1 MSGGA
6 HAAAADDAVTHLER
20 RLYFS
25 TAHFYLRSGCPALAV
40 EVLSKLPNRVVDVS
54 EKSSRKASRSGVAK
68 TEVETGTFEGTNSS
82 LDWSQPV
89 PKDRKKPEV
98 PLKEVKEATDVIDWS
113 SPLVSGPPKMDDDDD
128 ELKLEW
134 SDDPDTD
141 DEDDEVPKK
150 GESEAAH
157 VL

>member
-1 MSGGA
+1 M
-6 HAAAADDAVTHLER
+6 
-20 RLYFS
+20 
-25 TAHFYLRSGCPALAV
+25 
-40 EVLSKLPNRVVDVS
+40 
-54 EKSSRKASRSGVAK
+54 
-68 TEVETGTFEGTNSS
+68 
-82 LDWSQPV
+82 

-141 DEDDEVPKK
+141 EDDEVPKK
-150 GESEAAH
+150 GEGVAA
-157 VL
+157 VMFCEWCIKSCF